1 MIPTYMSPAQNFL
14 LIPNHISNLTYSK
27 QISWTFFHNLLLPY
41 SSPVQ
46 SGANSS
52 FQLLRP
58 KTLKPFLDSSLS
70 YLTINLSGN
79 FMFNF
84 QILSRTQ
91 PHLTTSSDTAMV
103 QATLI
108 SHLDYCWNLLLVSLL
123 PQRILYRAARV
134 TVKTKILSCHA
145 SAQNST
151 MTG

>member
-1 MIPTYMSPAQNFL
+1 MLMIPTCMSPAQNFL

-70 YLTINLSGN
+70 LIPYNQPVRKFYVQLSNFIKNPTTSNYLLWHCYGSSHPNLSSG
-79 FMFNF
+79 
-84 QILSRTQ
+84 
-91 PHLTTSSDTAMV
+91 
-103 QATLI
+103 
-108 SHLDYCWNLLLVSLL
+108 LLLEPPAGLPASTEDSL
-123 PQRILYRAARV
+123 Q
-134 TVKTKILSCHA
+134 SSQGDC
-145 SAQNST
+145 
-151 MTG
+151 